1 MVESVFITN
10 TELSVSETAGTVFE
24 SISRAG
30 SLVDAITV
38 TYGVTGDTATIG
50 QDFVGGQG
58 TVTIPAGVSR
68 VTVPIPIINDNLPE
82 PTETFVFSLITAA
95 NAAQTAAIGVPR
107 TSRVSILDDE
117 TPAPP
122 PNSMSRVLISS
133 TSAS

>member
-1 MVESVFITN
+1 MRRLGQS
-10 TELSVSETAGTVFE
+10 FE

-82 PTETFVFSLITAA
+82 PTETFVFSLIGSERCPDRGDWRAA
-95 NAAQTAAIGVPR
+95 HVTGLHSGR
-107 TSRVSILDDE
+107 
-117 TPAPP
+117 
-122 PNSMSRVLISS
+122 
-133 TSAS
+133 